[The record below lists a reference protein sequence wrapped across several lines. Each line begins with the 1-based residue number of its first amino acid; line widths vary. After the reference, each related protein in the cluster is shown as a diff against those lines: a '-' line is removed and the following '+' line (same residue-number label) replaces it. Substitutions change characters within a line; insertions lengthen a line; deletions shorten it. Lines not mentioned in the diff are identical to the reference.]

1 MLSNRLD
8 QIAHDLP
15 LADEAGRNALIE
27 EAAELLTIDPD
38 TVTDIPTPGVT
49 DEQDARNSRPEPY

>member
-27 EAAELLTIDPD
+27 EAAELLTMDPD
-38 TVTDIPTPGVT
+38 AVDCDTPGVT
-49 DEQDARNSRPEPY
+49 DEQDARNSRPLPY

>member
-15 LADEAGRNALIE
+15 LADKTGRNALIE
-27 EAAELLTIDPD
+27 EAAELLTMDPD
-38 TVTDIPTPGVT
+38 AVTDIPTPGVT
-49 DEQDARNSRPEPY
+49 DEQDERNSRPLPF

>member
-15 LADEAGRNALIE
+15 LADEAGRDALIK
-27 EAAELLTIDPD
+27 EAAELLTFDPAD
-38 TVTDIPTPGVT
+38 CSDIRTQPVSEQT
-49 DEQDARNSRPEPY
+49 DERNSRPAPY